1 VAILPQLNGNFSK
14 MLSKLPPRERQIV
27 DILYQQGPLLVADIC
42 EALPDQLSG
51 SAVRAMLKRL
61 EDKGFVQRTESER
74 GFLYSPSV
82 SDSVAKKSAL
92 SEIVRVF
99 FNGSPASAASALLG
113 MSDRLK
119 DDELSQLEQMI
130 ARARKAKGGK

>member
-1 VAILPQLNGNFSK
+1 

-27 DILYQQGPLLVADIC
+27 DVLYERGPLAVADIC
-42 EALPDQLSG
+42 ETLPVQLSG

-61 EDKGFVQRTESER
+61 EDKGFVQRAESER
-74 GFLYSPSV
+74 GFLYSPTV
-82 SDSVAKKSAL
+82 SDSIAKKSAL

-113 MSDRLK
+113 MSDKLK
-119 DDELSQLEQMI
+119 EDELSELEQMI
-130 ARARKAKGGK
+130 ARARKEKRGK

>member
-1 VAILPQLNGNFSK
+1 MNP

-27 DILYQQGPLLVADIC
+27 DILYERGPSAVSDIC
-42 EALPDQLSG
+42 EALPVQLSG

-61 EDKGFVQRTESER
+61 EDNGYVERKESDR
-74 GFLYSPSV
+74 GFLYSPLV
-82 SDSVAKKSAL
+82 SDTVAKKSAL

-113 MSDRLK
+113 MSDKLK
-119 DDELSQLEQMI
+119 EDEIDKLEQMI
-130 ARARKAKGGK
+130 ARARQAKGGK

>member
-1 VAILPQLNGNFSK
+1 

-27 DILYQQGPLLVADIC
+27 DILYERGPLLVSDIC
-42 EALPDQLSG
+42 EVLPDRLSG

-61 EDKGFVQRTESER
+61 EDKGYVTRAESER
-74 GFLYSPSV
+74 GFLYSPAV
-82 SDSVAKKSAL
+82 SDTVAKKSAL
-92 SEIVRVF
+92 SDIVKTF

-119 DDELSQLEQMI
+119 EDDLDALEEMI

>member
-1 VAILPQLNGNFSK
+1 

-27 DILYQQGPLLVADIC
+27 DILYERGALAVSEIC
-42 EALPDQLSG
+42 DALPDQLSG

-61 EDKGFVQRTESER
+61 EDKGYVQRRESDR

-82 SDSVAKKSAL
+82 SETAAKKSAL

-113 MSDRLK
+113 MSDKL
-119 DDELSQLEQMI
+119 DTDELDELQAMISQ
-130 ARARKAKGGK
+130 ARQAKGGK

>member
-1 VAILPQLNGNFSK
+1 

-27 DILYQQGPLLVADIC
+27 DILYERGPLPVVDIC
-42 EALPDQLSG
+42 DALPVALSG

-61 EDKGFVQRTESER
+61 EDKGFVQRAESER

-82 SDSVAKKSAL
+82 SEMAAKKSAL

-113 MSDRLK
+113 MSDKL
-119 DDELSQLEQMI
+119 DEEELSELEQMI
-130 ARARKAKGGK
+130 ARARKAKEGK

>member
-1 VAILPQLNGNFSK
+1 MN

-27 DILYQQGPLLVADIC
+27 DILYQNGSLSVAEIC
-42 EALPDQLSG
+42 AALPVQLSG

-61 EDKGFVQRTESER
+61 EDKGFVRRSDSDR
-74 GFLYSPSV
+74 GFLYSPV
-82 SDSVAKKSAL
+82 LSDTVAKKSAL

-113 MSDRLK
+113 MSDKLK
-119 DDELSQLEQMI
+119 ENELDQLEEMI
-130 ARARKAKGGK
+130 ARARKAKGAN

>member
-1 VAILPQLNGNFSK
+1 

-27 DILYQQGPLLVADIC
+27 DILYERGSLIVAEIAD
-42 EALPDQLSG
+42 ALPDQLSG
-51 SAVRAMLKRL
+51 SAIRAMLKRL
-61 EDKGFVQRTESER
+61 EGKGFVQRSDSER
-74 GFLYSPSV
+74 GFLYSPV
-82 SDSVAKKSAL
+82 LSDTVAKKSAL

-119 DDELSQLEQMI
+119 ENELDQLEEMI
-130 ARARKAKGGK
+130 ARARKAKGGQ

>member
-1 VAILPQLNGNFSK
+1 

-27 DILYQQGPLLVADIC
+27 DILYERGPLPVAEIC
-42 EALPDQLSG
+42 EALPVQLSG

-61 EDKGFVQRTESER
+61 EDKGFVARTESDR
-74 GFLYSPSV
+74 GFLYSPTV
-82 SDSVAKKSAL
+82 SDLVAKKSAL

-113 MSDRLK
+113 MSDKLK

-130 ARARKAKGGK
+130 ARARKAKGGE

>member
-1 VAILPQLNGNFSK
+1 

-27 DILYQQGPLLVADIC
+27 DILYERGPVAVSDIC

-61 EDKGFVQRTESER
+61 EDKGYVTRADSER
-74 GFLYSPSV
+74 GYLYSPVV
-82 SDSVAKKSAL
+82 SDTVAKKPAL

-119 DDELSQLEQMI
+119 DDELSELEAMI

>member
-1 VAILPQLNGNFSK
+1 

-27 DILYQQGPLLVADIC
+27 DLLYQQGPLAVADIC
-42 EALPDQLSG
+42 DALPDQLSG

-61 EDKGFVQRTESER
+61 EDKGYVGRSDSER
-74 GFLYSPSV
+74 GYLYSPTLAESA
-82 SDSVAKKSAL
+82 AKKSAL

-113 MSDRLK
+113 MSDKLK
-119 DDELSQLEQMI
+119 EDELNELEQMI
-130 ARARKAKGGK
+130 ARARQAKGGK

>member
-1 VAILPQLNGNFSK
+1 

-27 DILYQQGPLLVADIC
+27 DVLYERGPLLVSDIC

-61 EDKGFVQRTESER
+61 EDKGFVRRADSDR
-74 GFLYSPSV
+74 GYLYSPTV
-82 SDSVAKKSAL
+82 SDTVAKKSAL

-99 FNGSPASAASALLG
+99 FNGSAAGAATALLG
-113 MSDRLK
+113 MSDKLESN
-119 DDELSQLEQMI
+119 ELEQLEQMI
-130 ARARKAKGGK
+130 ARARKAKGEK

>member
-1 VAILPQLNGNFSK
+1 M

-27 DILYQQGPLLVADIC
+27 DILYERGALPVTDIC
-42 EALPDQLSG
+42 DALPDPLSG

-61 EDKGFVQRTESER
+61 EDKGYVQRSESDR
-74 GFLYSPSV
+74 GFLYSPVV
-82 SDSVAKKSAL
+82 SENAAKKSAL

-113 MSDRLK
+113 MSDKLK
-119 DDELSQLEQMI
+119 DDELSQLEEMF
-130 ARARKAKGGK
+130 AKARKDKGGQ

>member
-1 VAILPQLNGNFSK
+1 

-27 DILYQQGPLLVADIC
+27 DVLYERG
-42 EALPDQLSG
+42 ALPVAEICDALPVQLSG

-74 GFLYSPSV
+74 GYLYSPVV
-82 SDSVAKKSAL
+82 SETAAKKSAL

-113 MSDRLK
+113 MSDKLK
-119 DDELSQLEQMI
+119 EDEINKLEEMI
-130 ARARKAKGGK
+130 ARARQAKGDR

>member
-1 VAILPQLNGNFSK
+1 

-27 DILYQQGPLLVADIC
+27 DILYERGALAVSDIC
-42 EALPDQLSG
+42 DALPDQLSG

-61 EDKGFVQRTESER
+61 EDKGYVQRRESDR
-74 GFLYSPSV
+74 GFLYSPMV
-82 SDSVAKKSAL
+82 SETAAKKSAL

-113 MSDRLK
+113 MSDKL
-119 DDELSQLEQMI
+119 DTDELDELQAMI
-130 ARARKAKGGK
+130 SRARQAKGGK

>member
-1 VAILPQLNGNFSK
+1 

-27 DILYQQGPLLVADIC
+27 DILYERGPLLVADIC
-42 EALPDQLSG
+42 EALPDPLSG

-61 EDKGFVQRTESER
+61 EDKGYVTRDESER
-74 GFLYSPSV
+74 GYLYSPAV

-99 FNGSPASAASALLG
+99 FNGSPASAATALLG

-119 DDELSQLEQMI
+119 EDELSQLEEMI
-130 ARARKAKGGK
+130 ARARKTKGAQ

>member
-1 VAILPQLNGNFSK
+1 

-27 DILYQQGPLLVADIC
+27 DVLYERGPLAVADIC
-42 EALPDQLSG
+42 DALPVQLSG

-61 EDKGFVQRTESER
+61 EDKGFVQRSESER
-74 GFLYSPSV
+74 GFLYSPLV

-92 SEIVRVF
+92 TDIVRVF

-113 MSDRLK
+113 MSDKLK
-119 DDELSQLEQMI
+119 EDELDQLEQMI
-130 ARARKAKGGK
+130 ARARKEKGGQ

>member
-1 VAILPQLNGNFSK
+1 

-27 DILYQQGPLLVADIC
+27 DILYQQGSLPVADIC
-42 EALPDQLSG
+42 DALPDQLSG

-61 EDKGFVQRTESER
+61 EDKGYVTRADSER
-74 GFLYSPSV
+74 GYLYTPTV

-113 MSDRLK
+113 MSEKLK
-119 DDELSQLEQMI
+119 DDDLEQLEQMI
-130 ARARKAKGGK
+130 ARARQAKGAK

>member
-1 VAILPQLNGNFSK
+1 

-27 DILYQQGPLLVADIC
+27 DILYERGALPVADIC
-42 EALPDQLSG
+42 DALPDPLSG

-61 EDKGFVQRTESER
+61 EDKGFVRRSESDR
-74 GFLYSPSV
+74 GFVYSPVV
-82 SDSVAKKSAL
+82 SETAAKKSAL

-113 MSDRLK
+113 MSDKLK
-119 DDELSQLEQMI
+119 DKDLDELEQMI
-130 ARARKAKGGK
+130 ARARQAKGGK

>member
-1 VAILPQLNGNFSK
+1 

-27 DILYQQGPLLVADIC
+27 DILYQRGPLLVADIC
-42 EALPDQLSG
+42 NALPDQLSG

-61 EDKGFVQRTESER
+61 EDKGFVHRTESER
-74 GFLYSPSV
+74 GFLYIPSV
-82 SDSVAKKSAL
+82 SETAAKKSAL

-113 MSDRLK
+113 MSGKLEE
-119 DDELSQLEQMI
+119 DELSELEQMI
-130 ARARKAKGGK
+130 ARARKAKEGK

>member
-1 VAILPQLNGNFSK
+1 

-27 DILYQQGPLLVADIC
+27 DVLYQRGPLPVADIC
-42 EALPDQLSG
+42 DALPVQLSG

-61 EDKGFVQRTESER
+61 EDKGYVQRSDSDR
-74 GFLYSPSV
+74 GYLFSPVV
-82 SDSVAKKSAL
+82 SDTVAKKSAL

-99 FNGSPASAASALLG
+99 FDGSPASAASALLG

-119 DDELSQLEQMI
+119 ENELDELEQMI
-130 ARARKAKGGK
+130 ARARQAKGG